1 MGHLYV
7 VILCRVMLKV
17 TVTWGNVVISTLYD
31 MPGIDVTHPEI
42 AAQWH
47 PTKNGALLPAD
58 VTAGSHKKVWW
69 RCPKTCPQGCPHEW
83 ESTIKNRCKGNGC
96 PCCSQRAMSCEHISI
111 THTHPKIASQWHPTK
126 NGNLLPSQVTAGSHK
141 KVWWRCPNTCPQGC
155 PHEWATVIS
164 DRCLAGNKCP
174 YCSNQIISCEHVSIV
189 HTNSDIV
196 AQWHPTKNGVLLPS
210 QFTDGS
216 GKKVWWRCPKTCPQG
231 CLHEWEA
238 VIASRCLAENGCP
251 HCSQKTTTCEH
262 VSIKHTH
269 PAISAQWH
277 PIKNGDLFPSQF
289 TAGSNKKVWWKCAK
303 TCSQGCPHEWLATIV
318 SRCNGSGCPC
328 CLNQKISCIHVSIAY
343 THPDIA
349 TQWHPMKNGDLLPSQ
364 FTAGSGKKVWWQCT
378 KNPSHEWVTYIY
390 SRCRGGTGCPHCVNK
405 TEAKLHEY
413 LKGQFS
419 DTDTQF
425 CALWCKSP
433 TSNKHLPF
441 DFYIPSLKLIIE
453 LDGAQHFRQVSNWQ
467 CHRKTAKRDVYKM
480 QQAAAQGI
488 SMLRLVQEEV
498 LDASHEWMDEHVK
511 PHLIY
516 HEPPIQTLLSVNSPD
531 LYTDHLQLLADTD
544 TISIE
549 DSIGSEEGDKEIEEP
564 DSEELVSSDDTE

>member
-1 MGHLYV
+1 
-7 VILCRVMLKV
+7 
-17 TVTWGNVVISTLYD
+17 
-31 MPGIDVTHPEI
+31 
-42 AAQWH
+42 
-47 PTKNGALLPAD
+47 
-58 VTAGSHKKVWW
+58 
-69 RCPKTCPQGCPHEW
+69 
-83 ESTIKNRCKGNGC
+83 
-96 PCCSQRAMSCEHISI
+96 
-111 THTHPKIASQWHPTK
+111 
-126 NGNLLPSQVTAGSHK
+126 
-141 KVWWRCPNTCPQGC
+141 
-155 PHEWATVIS
+155 
-164 DRCLAGNKCP
+164 
-174 YCSNQIISCEHVSIV
+174 
-189 HTNSDIV
+189 
-196 AQWHPTKNGVLLPS
+196 
-210 QFTDGS
+210 
-216 GKKVWWRCPKTCPQG
+216 
-231 CLHEWEA
+231 
-238 VIASRCLAENGCP
+238 
-251 HCSQKTTTCEH
+251 
-262 VSIKHTH
+262 
-269 PAISAQWH
+269 
-277 PIKNGDLFPSQF
+277 
-289 TAGSNKKVWWKCAK
+289 
-303 TCSQGCPHEWLATIV
+303 
-318 SRCNGSGCPC
+318 
-328 CLNQKISCIHVSIAY
+328 
-343 THPDIA
+343 
-349 TQWHPMKNGDLLPSQ
+349 
-364 FTAGSGKKVWWQCT
+364 
-378 KNPSHEWVTYIY
+378 
-390 SRCRGGTGCPHCVNK
+390 
-405 TEAKLHEY
+405 LHEY